1 MKKASS
7 FLVPLLLL
15 GFWAAIVQSC
25 ASGETD
31 PAFSGSG
38 GNSGDNGSGGSDT
51 GSGGLVG
58 SGGTTSS
65 SGGAT
70 AASGGVNG
78 TSSGGKVG
86 SGGTTGTA
94 SGGVK
99 GSGGSGSGGTKSG
112 GTTGTASGGK
122 VGSGGTTTTTGS
134 GGTVVTTGSGGTTGS
149 MSCTKQDST
158 MTVSNG
164 MATSG
169 TWSGYAYTYVGST
182 PATISPTCGS
192 TGTCFTTAAKQL
204 CVTGSVGPDP
214 SFGASAGFG
223 WDIGGT
229 ASSGAAGTSGSS
241 GGAKPAIAPGGTGL
255 SYNVPGITT
264 SMRIQVEDAA
274 GNDYC
279 ATVPT
284 ANTGTIP
291 WGSFTQKCYNSPPG
305 TAYTSSTKITSV
317 QIVVPTTS
325 GSMANA
331 FCFCVLSL
339 GAAS

>member
-31 PAFSGSG
+31 PAFAGSG
-38 GNSGDNGSGGSDT
+38 GNSGDNGSGGSESGSGGQT
-51 GSGGLVG
+51 GSGG
-58 SGGTTSS
+58 SGTS

-70 AASGGVNG
+70 VASGGTNG

-86 SGGTTGTA
+86 SGGTTSG
-94 SGGVK
+94 SGGIK

-122 VGSGGTTTTTGS
+122 VGSGGTTSTTGS
-134 GGTVVTTGSGGTTGS
+134 GGTVVTTGSGGTTS
-149 MSCTKQDST
+149 TTCTKQDST
-158 MTVSNG
+158 MTVNNG

-169 TWSGYAYTYVGST
+169 TWSGYAYTYVGSGT
-182 PATISPTCGS
+182 ATISPVCGS

-204 CVTGSVGPDP
+204 CVSGSVGPD
-214 SFGASAGFG
+214 STFGSSAGFG
-223 WDIGGT
+223 WDIGAM
-229 ASSGAAGTSGSS
+229 ASSGAAGSSGSS

-255 SYNVPGITT
+255 SYNVPGINTT
-264 SMRIQVEDAA
+264 MRIQVEDAA

-279 ATVPT
+279 ASVPT

-291 WGSFTQKCYNSPPG
+291 WGSFTEKCYNSPPG

-325 GSMANA
+325 GTAANA
-331 FCFCVLSL
+331 FCFCVVSM
-339 GAAS
+339 GAAG